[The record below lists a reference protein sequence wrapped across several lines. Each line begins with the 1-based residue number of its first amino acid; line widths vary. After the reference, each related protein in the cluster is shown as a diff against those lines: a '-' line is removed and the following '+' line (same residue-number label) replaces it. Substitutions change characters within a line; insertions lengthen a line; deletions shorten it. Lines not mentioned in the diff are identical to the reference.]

1 MKNTFIKI
9 FKTLVL
15 VVLMFAINISCT
27 KKRTYV
33 EIVNGKLKVYPTE
46 LGLYD
51 SIPYDTI
58 SKINE
63 SEVYGYDTWRL
74 PTTEELS
81 LLKEKGYLSKKEYMT
96 EENKKGMVLLVTDN
110 LYAKALREKEEKLAR
125 AKEYDDWKNGLY
137 NQEHDFIDLGLS
149 VKWAS
154 CNVGA
159 NSPEEY
165 GEYLED
171 VWKDDSLSRH
181 VAWRVP
187 SVDEFNELI
196 DKCKWTWTKLNDVNG
211 YDIIGP
217 NGNSIFLPAAGYYG
231 YEGEFYVNE
240 ACRYLS
246 STPAYKGYEWCTYYL
261 WADSSEYHTYLINF
275 RWRPQTV
282 RPVLDPENVSEY
294 MRLGTLAALEDD
306 YDKAIGYYSEV
317 IKVNSDFSPAY
328 MRRGTCFFKLGKEE
342 QAVDDFINY
351 LRINDSWTAFNI
363 LLEKSDLYFE
373 VVFHKLKDQCD
384 KYPQN
389 SSWPYYVGAVC
400 DRNEQ
405 YGLALK
411 YYKRSYEI
419 EPDSILL
426 ENIKDVKN
434 NMEKMIKKQRS

>member
-1 MKNTFIKI
+1 MKKNFIKI

-125 AKEYDDWKNGLY
+125 AKEYDDWINGLY

-171 VWKDDSLSRH
+171 VWKEDSLSRH

-211 YDIIGP
+211 YDITGP
-217 NGNSIFLPAAGYYG
+217 NGNSIFLPATGYYG
-231 YEGEFYVNE
+231 YDGEFYVNE

-275 RWRPQTV
+275 RWRLQTV

-306 YDKAIGYYSEV
+306 YDKA
-317 IKVNSDFSPAY
+317 K
-328 MRRGTCFFKLGKEE
+328 
-342 QAVDDFINY
+342 
-351 LRINDSWTAFNI
+351 
-363 LLEKSDLYFE
+363 LLEILHALHLYEELADRTNDVLHYLNTTGSDQY
-373 VVFHKLKDQCD
+373 
-384 KYPQN
+384 
-389 SSWPYYVGAVC
+389 SSGQKQ
-400 DRNEQ
+400 R
-405 YGLALK
+405 LALARTLLNVDETTQIIAFDEVTNNLNDEIALQVLK
-411 YYKRSYEI
+411 YIQSRYKECIILFATHQIAIANQIANRHLEFTRSSDDTFFCVKEI
-419 EPDSILL
+419 
-426 ENIKDVKN
+426 
-434 NMEKMIKKQRS
+434 